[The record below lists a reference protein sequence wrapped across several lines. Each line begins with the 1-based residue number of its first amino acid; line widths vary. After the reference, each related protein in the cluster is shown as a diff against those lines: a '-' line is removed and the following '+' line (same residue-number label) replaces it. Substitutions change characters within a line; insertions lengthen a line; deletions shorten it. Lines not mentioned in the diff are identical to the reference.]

1 MSFEP
6 AIRQEINGYRICR
19 KRLLEQWPDIDD
31 ETLGDTLEG
40 ITDLPEMI
48 GAVIRS
54 SLADQAMVSGLKARL
69 EQMRCRLGRLEARA
83 VKKRQLALNALVE
96 ADIKKL
102 TQPDFT
108 VSVRAGTPGL
118 MITSEADIPE
128 DFWVPQPPRL
138 DRQRVLAALKQG
150 KVVSG
155 TSLNNPQPTLSVR
168 TR

>member
-6 AIRQEINGYRICR
+6 AIRQEINGYRLCR
-19 KRLLEQWPDIDD
+19 KKLLEQWPDIDD
-31 ETLGDTLEG
+31 ETLRDTLEG
-40 ITDLPEMI
+40 ITDLSDMI
-48 GAVIRS
+48 AEVIRS
-54 SLADQAMVSGLKARL
+54 SLADQAMVSGLKERL

-83 VKKRQLALNALVE
+83 VKKRQLALNGLVE

-118 MITSEADIPE
+118 MITSEADIP
-128 DFWVPQPPRL
+128 DGFWLAQPPKL
-138 DRQRVLAALKQG
+138 DRQGVLQALRSG
-150 KVVSG
+150 ETVSG
-155 TSLNNPQPTLSVR
+155 ATLTNPAPTLSVR